1 VKTKFISAILS
12 VAVVLSLLLIPAVVP
27 VGVASAVPL
36 LNCGIEVQ
44 PAMTKVGFDADF
56 SVNVTITNPDND
68 ALDFVMCHI
77 DFSNA
82 LVNVVSIDAGSA
94 VGSPFTAKSAKAFDN
109 TTGTLDVDYGTESGT
124 NTTDA
129 NPILCTI
136 HMKSLNASGIATLDF
151 LAVDEWGDPETA
163 VIGAATD
170 RTNWDM
176 VVNGAVKAGKATLTI
191 ATGNETVLDVTFP
204 NQTSKRYQRIV
215 AVDYGN
221 MTATAR
227 AMFYPPAERT
237 GFGFPVKVLYVDAV
251 VDITT
256 QDMLAQVVNI
266 LVDMGGGFEPAT
278 IVKSYAYT
286 GAHGLPYSVGK
297 NWSYNT
303 TMYLPDLDIWSNGT
317 FYANVTEWVFL
328 PLSNYG
334 VPMGNIPCFHVV
346 HTDQPAGAGNVT
358 YEAWFADPL
367 YAPGLGFVKMVDPKT
382 WRTPDM
388 LPASETS
395 LLSGISVENTG
406 KVEITSPAM
415 GQVAPPYP
423 NYTQWAWDTPVTLKA
438 TGTAPGWVFDHWSG
452 NLLGPTNPNTITMS
466 DNEVVFPNFKQL
478 PPVFSYLGPANLTFT
493 CRAGGLNPDD
503 QILEIM
509 NSGGYKLAWSVADDA
524 SWLSENPTNGNL
536 TAGVHQ
542 NINVSVNN
550 SLLDPA
556 TYYAN
561 VTISG
566 SPGIVVPVTLI
577 VTPATSIDVWRDL
590 PGNAMA
596 LNQTYPGMKFDV
608 YVNFTAPVN
617 DFNSIGLTDVA
628 PAGWGV
634 AVLNTSCNPVADVVR
649 VSGNKVEIAWFG
661 PYNSTQPFSAMY
673 TVTVPET
680 ATPGINL
687 FPNCNIAKAWCEY
700 YFGESEPLASCVK
713 GEYEIM
719 ITVPG
724 KVTGETRDVNAG
736 LLPDTKVVL
745 ERGVIAGASDESSPN
760 YTITCW
766 NTSDDYWLRATKDR
780 YFTLDTDVIGAIAG
794 HNINHTQYIDWS
806 TADLLVHGYNLDME
820 GDYGLVPTACS
831 MAYAMKS
838 VNLWLFWPAANKE
851 WGLSDWKALESVNSW
866 QSPT

>member
-1 VKTKFISAILS
+1 MKSKFISVILS
-12 VAVVLSLLLIPAVVP
+12 VAVILGLMLVPAVTQTL
-27 VGVASAVPL
+27 ASPS
-36 LNCGIEVQ
+36 GPYFKVQ
-44 PAMTKVGFDADF
+44 PDMSKVGFSKDF
-56 SVNVTITNPDND
+56 SVNVTVIDDAADAMAGFSMYLLFDPNYVTLNGITYPALLPNGYAPDVAPPPPSNPDYNNTVGW
-68 ALDFVMCHI
+68 AFLQYGPASGRPNIVTGFV
-77 DFSNA
+77 FATLN
-82 LVNVVSIDAGSA
+82 
-94 VGSPFTAKSAKAFDN
+94 FTS
-109 TTGTLDVDYGTESGT
+109 
-124 NTTDA
+124 
-129 NPILCTI
+129 
-136 HMKSLNASGIATLDF
+136 KSLAGTSYLNLTPGTKPHVTFIYDPNATSILD
-151 LAVDEWGDPETA
+151 WSS
-163 VIGAATD
+163 
-170 RTNWDM
+170 
-176 VVNGAVKAGKATLTI
+176 VVNGT
-191 ATGNETVLDVTFP
+191 
-204 NQTSKRYQRIV
+204 
-215 AVDYGN
+215 
-221 MTATAR
+221 
-227 AMFYPPAERT
+227 
-237 GFGFPVKVLYVDAV
+237 VKVGAPVLTVDVNPADKGDVKINNTITPSSYPNTTSWAWDAV
-251 VDITT
+251 VKLQAI
-256 QDMLAQVVNI
+256 N
-266 LVDMGGGFEPAT
+266 
-278 IVKSYAYT
+278 
-286 GAHGLPYSVGK
+286 SV
-297 NWSYNT
+297 
-303 TMYLPDLDIWSNGT
+303 
-317 FYANVTEWVFL
+317 
-328 PLSNYG
+328 
-334 VPMGNIPCFHVV
+334 
-346 HTDQPAGAGNVT
+346 
-358 YEAWFADPL
+358 
-367 YAPGLGFVKMVDPKT
+367 
-382 WRTPDM
+382 
-388 LPASETS
+388 
-395 LLSGISVENTG
+395 
-406 KVEITSPAM
+406 
-415 GQVAPPYP
+415 
-423 NYTQWAWDTPVTLKA
+423 
-438 TGTAPGWVFDHWSG
+438 PGWAFVNWTGDLTGSA
-452 NLLGPTNPNTITMS
+452 NPTNITMS
-466 DNEVVFPNFKQL
+466 EDKNVTANFAEL
-478 PPVFSYLGPANLTFT
+478 PPELSYLGPANLKFT